1 MTRDGGTARAGR
13 PVVGRPVVGRPVV
26 GRPVVGRY
34 EWSVVAATVFCT
46 ISAAVPPF
54 LVGVL
59 AVHMRD
65 DFPFT
70 SVHLAMSVAVYY
82 AVSAAMSVPAG
93 RIAHRY
99 GARRCLRGAALLA
112 GISLGVLAVA
122 GNWQLVLLA
131 QFVAGAGNSVI
142 QPVVGSVLNATAPV
156 RYRGA
161 AFGLNQSAIPLSTLF
176 AALLIPSLSLTV
188 GWRWC
193 AAVLAAEAIVVA
205 FLVPRLRSAVPRG
218 GPRRERRGRPS
229 PGPLLLLA
237 SGTAVGSMAATNLP
251 TFLTTSA
258 VEAGMTVAAAA
269 GLQMAGSVVCI
280 LVRISAGWL
289 GDGRRPEYFR
299 PAAAMLLAGGVG
311 YVFLATGPVWLLT
324 IGAVVAFGLG
334 WGWSGLFNLSVA
346 LRYGDDVAHA
356 IGITQAG
363 VYAGA
368 MSGPLLFGV
377 VFERFGR
384 DAAWSVTALLAFAA
398 AALLVLGA
406 RDPAR
411 RGVRA

>member
-1 MTRDGGTARAGR
+1 M
-13 PVVGRPVVGRPVV
+13 
-26 GRPVVGRY
+26 GRY
-34 EWSVVAATVFCT
+34 EWSVLAAAVFCT

-70 SVHLAMSVAVYY
+70 SVHLAIVAAVYY

-99 GARRCLRGAALLA
+99 GARRCLRGVALLA
-112 GISLGVLAVA
+112 GVSLGMLAVA
-122 GNWQLVLLA
+122 GSWETVLLA
-131 QFVAGAGNSVI
+131 QLVAGAGNSVI
-142 QPVVGSVLNATAPV
+142 QPVVSSVLSATAPA

-193 AAVLAAEAIVVA
+193 AAVLAVESVVVA
-205 FLVPRLRSAVPRG
+205 VLVPRLRSAAPRG
-218 GPRRERRGRPS
+218 AAGRESRGLPA
-229 PGPLLLLA
+229 PGPLVLLA
-237 SGTAVGSMAATNLP
+237 TGTAVGSMAATNLP

-258 VEAGMTVAAAA
+258 VEAGMAVTAAAA
-269 GLQMAGSVVCI
+269 LQMAGSVACVV
-280 LVRISAGWL
+280 VRIGAGWL
-289 GDGRRPEYFR
+289 GDGRRPDYFR

-311 YVFLATGPVWLLT
+311 YVFMAGGPVWLFT
-324 IGAVVAFGLG
+324 VGAVVAFGLG

-346 LRYGDDVAHA
+346 QRYADQVAAA
-356 IGITQAG
+356 IGVTQAG

-368 MSGPLLFGV
+368 MSGPLVFGV

-384 DAAWSVTALLAFAA
+384 GAAWSITALLAFAA
-398 AALLVLGA
+398 AVLMVLGS
-406 RDPAR
+406 R
-411 RGVRA
+411 RRSGAAPPPESCERESCEQESCEQGGPGDAA